1 MSEKIAIVGSG
12 ICGMC
17 TSLALAKYGHKIT
30 LFERDVPPPDGG
42 ADQAFFEWDR
52 KGAAQFRHPHA
63 FLGLMCNL
71 LQDNYPKLLEDFYHA
86 GARRIDFSDMLA
98 PELVAKYKPSEGDEK
113 LWILMCR
120 RATIETV
127 LRRYVEGI
135 DNIEI
140 INNCNITGFIGEES
154 TAAPVDMKGLYYEKD
169 GNKVEFPADIV
180 IDASGRT
187 TKFPNWFRLQGA
199 TINEEKDNAEI
210 VYFTRHYKLNEGVG
224 EPPRHSKERSS
235 GDLGYLK
242 YGVFP
247 GDNGNF
253 AVILCLPI
261 DEKTL
266 RQAVLSPEGFDA
278 IGRSI
283 PGLAPWLD
291 PEKIQPTTD
300 SFGMGDIQAV
310 WRHYVEN
317 DQPVAHNFF
326 AVGDAAVRTNPLY
339 GRGCSLGIL
348 HAHILAEVIHQHDD
362 PNERA
367 LRFEQRT
374 EDEIRPVFKSSLN
387 EDRSGIKRALAVAE
401 GRLVEKPDS
410 MKKWFGMAFGDALG
424 AAAKYELHVIR
435 GFMRTFNLL
444 EKPGEFLKS
453 KRIQLTVFRYML
465 RGRKKNAAERIVN
478 GPDREQMLQIVGNIT
493 SGNAH

>member
-1 MSEKIAIVGSG
+1 MTEKIAIVGSG

-17 TSLALAKYGHKIT
+17 TSLALAKHGHQIT
-30 LFERDVPPPDGG
+30 LFERDVPPPAGG

-71 LQDNYPKLLEDFYHA
+71 LQDNYPELLEDFYRA
-86 GARRIDFSDMLA
+86 GARRIDFADMLA
-98 PELVAKYKPSEGDEK
+98 PELLSKYSPSEGDDK

-127 LRRYVEGI
+127 LRRYVERI

-140 INNCNITGFIGEES
+140 INNCNITGFVSEEGNTS
-154 TAAPVDMKGLYYEKD
+154 SIKLKGLNYSKD
-169 GNKVEFPADIV
+169 GQNHEFFSNLV

-199 TINEEKDNAEI
+199 TITEEKDNAEI
-210 VYFTRHYKLNEGVG
+210 VYFTRHYKLNDGVE

-261 DEKTL
+261 DEKIL

-283 PGLAPWLD
+283 PGLAPWL
-291 PEKIQPTTD
+291 EKDKITATTN

-310 WRHYVEN
+310 WRHYVTEQ
-317 DQPVAHNFF
+317 QPIAHNFF

-348 HAHILAEVIHQHDD
+348 HAHILADVISQSEDA
-362 PNERA
+362 NQRA
-367 LRFEQRT
+367 LSFERRT
-374 EDEIRPVFKSSLN
+374 EEEIRPVFNSSLN
-387 EDRSGIKRALAVAE
+387 EDKSGIKRALAVAQ

-410 MKKWFGMAFGDALG
+410 FKKWFGMAFGDALG

-465 RGRKKNAAERIVN
+465 RGRKKNAAERIVS
-478 GPDREQMLQIVGNIT
+478 GPNRDQMHHIIADMSSSEAL
-493 SGNAH
+493 